1 MEHQLHLPE
10 PFLKGIDLIRLGL
23 KPGPMFRKILSEV
36 FVEQLEGRINSHDEA
51 MQYVKDRL
59 APGGKFVDVD

>member
-1 MEHQLHLPE
+1 
-10 PFLKGIDLIRLGL
+10 
-23 KPGPMFRKILSEV
+23 MFRKILSEV

-59 APGGKFVDVD
+59 VPGGGFVDVD

>member
-1 MEHQLHLPE
+1 
-10 PFLKGIDLIRLGL
+10 
-23 KPGPMFRKILSEV
+23 MFRKILSEV

-59 APGGKFVDVD
+59 APGGEFVDVD